1 MNDMVSRVVA
11 VIGGGNGIGAA
22 CCRTLAVRGWRVA
35 VCDLDMAAAQ
45 AVANE
50 LGTEAYQVDVADLAS
65 IEALS
70 DEVVRR
76 QGEYFGLVVSSGAFQ
91 EKFAPADLPVDL
103 LHKIT
108 TVNFEGTFF
117 ANRVFGTRMA
127 AQRGGSIVNISSVVG
142 HLSSPNFAYGPTK
155 AAVMNLTRSL
165 AAHWGRAGV
174 RVNSVSPGA
183 TIVPRVLARASGRY
197 ASDINSH
204 MALGRRVEAHEI
216 ADSVEFLLS
225 ERASAITG
233 IDILVDA
240 GLSVAGDWGLY
251 GGVPQDPK

>member
-1 MNDMVSRVVA
+1 MTDTFSKLVV
-11 VIGGGNGIGAA
+11 VIGAGNGIGAA
-22 CCRTLAVRGWRVA
+22 CSRTLAARGWRVA
-35 VCDLDMAAAQ
+35 VADLDLSAATD
-45 AVANE
+45 VAKE
-50 LGTEAYQVDVADLAS
+50 IGGEAYRVDVADLGS
-65 IEALS
+65 LEALS
-70 DEVVRR
+70 ADVVAR

-103 LHKIT
+103 LKKIT
-108 TVNFEGTFF
+108 SVNFEGTFF
-117 ANRVFGTRMA
+117 ANRVFGTQMA
-127 AQRGGSIVNISSVVG
+127 ARGQGSIVNISSVVG

-197 ASDINSH
+197 ATDINTH
-204 MALGRRVEAHEI
+204 MALNRRVEAHEI

-225 ERASAITG
+225 DRASAITG

-251 GGVPQDPK
+251 GGVPENPK

>member
-1 MNDMVSRVVA
+1 MSDISAKLA
-11 VIGGGNGIGAA
+11 VIIGGGNGIGAA
-22 CCRTLAVRGWRVA
+22 CAKTLSERGWRIAVA
-35 VCDLDMAAAQ
+35 DLDLAAAQ
-45 AVANE
+45 GIATDF
-50 LGTEAYQVDVADLAS
+50 GGEAYQVDVAELAS
-65 IEALS
+65 VEALS
-70 DEVVRR
+70 ADILAR
-76 QGEYFGLVVSSGAFQ
+76 QGDYHGLVVSSGAFQ
-91 EKFAPADLPVDL
+91 DKYAPADLPVEL

-108 TVNFEGTFF
+108 AVNFEGTFF
-117 ANRVFGTRMA
+117 ANRVFGTHMA
-127 AQRGGSIVNISSVVG
+127 MRKEGAIVNISSVVG

-183 TIVPRVLARASGRY
+183 TIVPRILARAAGRY
-197 ASDINSH
+197 STDLNSH
-204 MALGRRVEAHEI
+204 MALNRRVEAHEI

-225 ERASAITG
+225 PRASAITG

-251 GGVPQDPK
+251 GGVPADPK

>member
-1 MNDMVSRVVA
+1 MSETFSKLIV

-22 CCRTLAVRGWRVA
+22 CARTLTMRGWRVA
-35 VCDLDMAAAQ
+35 VADLDLAAARE
-45 AVANE
+45 VAKE
-50 LGTEAYQVDVADLAS
+50 IGAEAYQVDVADLAS
-65 IEALS
+65 LEALS
-70 DEVVRR
+70 SDVMAR
-76 QGEYFGLVVSSGAFQ
+76 QGAYYGLVVSSGAFQ
-91 EKFAPADLPVDL
+91 EKYAPADLPVDL

-117 ANRVFGTRMA
+117 ANRVFGTQMA
-127 AQRGGSIVNISSVVG
+127 SQRQGSIVNISSVVG

-197 ASDINSH
+197 ATDINTH
-204 MALGRRVEAHEI
+204 MALNRRVEAHEI

-225 ERASAITG
+225 DRASAITG

-251 GGVPQDPK
+251 GGVPENPK